1 MSAHSVRI
9 QVFRRVVV
17 PRSFGLRTEAVAPEP
32 EAKVSLVPKKI
43 AEAGAWPHGRLP
55 RTHHH
60 VGKGFFVPTTGPS
73 AVAVGEWLLVVH
85 HEHASPVVQ
94 RLTVERGAK
103 DELRIV
109 GGWKPH
115 VGSKHT
121 AATLTIVGIDH
132 KHASERSANSKQWVV
147 QVRLFARREAVLM
160 TGIEHD
166 ISSLGPA
173 RRDIMRDREL
183 IDDGALV
190 TWFDCRRRE
199 KTTSVASRSKGS
211 WITMSSEKR
220 QGRDRSEKEHYVPG
234 VDFSILD
241 FYAHLDEVGRTH
253 AGSVVEAS
261 ILSHGFLGGPILFDT
276 NDHSET
282 FTHRDPNDGDGRRKD
297 WLPHEDVS
305 QRLPYLDA
313 AFHRED
319 GTFRVWGCLHQSRIT
334 RAAQQ
339 ALRVADPDEMFTVV
353 AGDLGDVLQERTSR
367 AYLKREMV
375 ELMKGTKVHRAQPNG
390 QGEHVPSYPGVASRK
405 LTARVFA
412 APPGTGANLRLVN
425 QRLSLHVDAS
435 PRSEA
440 HGVVAFLEQEFG
452 ALAQFDED
460 GYLDHSVFQ
469 QAELNDPG
477 WHTDRWRFEREEG
490 EPGELRLPSGT
501 TIVLV
506 PNQAFAAPR
515 PGTLAG
521 RRGHTYLFP
530 RSRIDDVLEQG
541 TTRRIILEP
550 APSELSLHVGF
561 DGTTTILVRD
571 PGSPTAEERKAT
583 IDTFGT
589 VWNKDL
595 RKFVKDKRHPARR
608 ETTHILER
616 VVPQWYW

>member
-43 AEAGAWPHGRLP
+43 AEAGAWPHSRLP

-73 AVAVGEWLLVVH
+73 ALPVGEWLLVVH

-103 DELRIV
+103 DELHIV

-220 QGRDRSEKEHYVPG
+220 RGRDRSEKEPFVPG

-241 FYAHLDEVGRTH
+241 FYAYLNEVGRTH

-305 QRLPYLDA
+305 QRLPHLDA

-334 RAAQQ
+334 GAAQQ

-390 QGEHVPSYPGVASRK
+390 LGEHVPSYPGVASRK

-506 PNQAFAAPR
+506 AGGAFSPPVPATTVGAK
-515 PGTLAG
+515 
-521 RRGHTYLFP
+521 GHSYRFLH
-530 RSRIDDVLEQG
+530 SRIKHALIEG
-541 TTRRIILEP
+541 STRRIILEASP
-550 APSELSLHVGF
+550 GDLTLHVGF
-561 DGTTTILVRD
+561 NGVATILTR
-571 PGSPTAEERKAT
+571 GARMAKAQPHDIQLET
-583 IDTFGT
+583 YTT
-589 VWNKDL
+589 SWNKDE
-595 RKFVKDKRHPARR
+595 RKFLKDDGPPHSL
-608 ETTHILER
+608 ETTSVLER
-616 VVPQWYW
+616 LVPQWYW